1 MENGNTMIPPVAIH
15 NTGQT
20 RRAMGGQQCCNFN
33 YTNYYSRSFTVIE
46 TVRHSPVAM
55 RGERIIIDD
64 SGDSPTLAGWQE
76 IFSRYLVRPRAVN
89 MPERGTNQK
98 NIHSSLSLIHICGE

>member
-1 MENGNTMIPPVAIH
+1 MQREERISRQRPPSEIAMENGNTMIPPVAIH

-46 TVRHSPVAM
+46 TVRHSPVA
-55 RGERIIIDD
+55 I
-64 SGDSPTLAGWQE
+64 
-76 IFSRYLVRPRAVN
+76 
-89 MPERGTNQK
+89 
-98 NIHSSLSLIHICGE
+98 